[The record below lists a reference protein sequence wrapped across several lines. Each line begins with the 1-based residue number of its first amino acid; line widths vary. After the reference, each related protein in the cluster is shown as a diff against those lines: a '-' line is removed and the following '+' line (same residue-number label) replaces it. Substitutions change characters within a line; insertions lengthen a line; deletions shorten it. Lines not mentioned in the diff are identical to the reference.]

1 MDNDNWILDIGLE
14 LGLIVLAIVLIPLCI
29 GLGVAFLVG
38 FTDLLFYA
46 TTICVAVILWVIVG
60 LLWWL

>member
-14 LGLIVLAIVLIPLCI
+14 LGLIVLAIILIPLVV

-38 FTDLLFYA
+38 FTDMMFYSMVL
-46 TTICVAVILWVIVG
+46 IVAVVLWLIVG
-60 LLWWL
+60 LFWWL